1 MTKLESEENSVI
13 AENMLKYENYKEQNG
28 RLKKALDNHFYLEAI
43 FIEYTIIE
51 DRLSSIL
58 RYEGNSI
65 KSKNHV
71 SIDKKLSKLDEIAR
85 EKKGLANRYFTPEF
99 IDSIRKWKEKRN
111 PLVHSLMKQNLTSEF
126 LYEIAFEGH
135 NLQKEL
141 CRLSQN
147 YKRAVERKQKYENPN
162 K

>member
-1 MTKLESEENSVI
+1 MIRMESVENAVI

-65 KSKNHV
+65 KSKDHV
-71 SIDKKLSKLDEIAR
+71 SIDKKLNKVDAIAR

-99 IDSIRKWKEKRN
+99 VDSIRRWKEKRN
-111 PLVHSLMKQNLTSEF
+111 PLVHSLMKQNLSTEL
-126 LYEIAFEGH
+126 LYEIALEGQS
-135 NLQKEL
+135 LQKEL

-147 YKRAVERKQKYENPN
+147 YKRAVERKMKNEDTN
-162 K
+162 